1 MLGMFEM
8 LIWLYDGGKGKLTV
22 PMLANAVIKGWI
34 TETQK
39 KEIMV
44 TKN

>member
-1 MLGMFEM
+1 MFEM
-8 LIWLYDGGKGKLTV
+8 LMWLYDDGKGKLTA

-34 TETQK
+34 IDNQK
-39 KEIMV
+39 KKIMA